1 MKIIKSNT
9 IKIPKSNFNI
19 ATIGSF
25 DGIHLGHKKIL
36 QTITETAKKNNG
48 KSILITFWPHPRY
61 VLKKNNDFKLLTSLD
76 EKIKIFEENKIDILY
91 VIDFSLKFS
100 KVTANNFVKNILL
113 DKLKINCIL
122 IGYNN
127 NFGKNRQGNIKYLEK
142 NKNLFDIDIISI
154 PKQSVDKIS
163 ISSTKIR
170 EFLKNGKIGSA
181 NQLLGRKY
189 SINGKIVRGNGIGR
203 KINFPTANIEIN
215 EPKKLLPK
223 NGVYAVE
230 VILNNKTYLGMLNI
244 GYNPTIK
251 NEKKS
256 IEVNIFKFSDEV
268 YNNKI
273 LINFIKRIR
282 NEKKFKNLN
291 ELKKQLI
298 IDKKKVKLI

>member
-1 MKIIKSNT
+1 MRIIKNNIT
-9 IKIPKSNFNI
+9 KIPKSDFNI

-25 DGIHLGHKKIL
+25 DGIHIGHKKIL
-36 QTITETAKKNNG
+36 QTLTKTAKKNNG

-76 EKIKIFEENKIDILY
+76 EKIKLFEKNKIDILY
-91 VIDFSLKFS
+91 IVDFSLKFS
-100 KVTANNFVKNILL
+100 KVSANKFIENILL
-113 DKLKINCIL
+113 EKLKINCLL

-127 NFGKNRQGNIKYLEK
+127 NFGRNREGNIRYLEE
-142 NKNLFDIDIISI
+142 NKKKFDIDIISI

-170 EFLKNGKIGSA
+170 EYLNNGKINSA
-181 NQLLGRKY
+181 NRLLGRKY

-203 KINFPTANIEIN
+203 KINFPTANIEID

-223 NGVYAVE
+223 SGVYAVE
-230 VILNNKTYLGMLNI
+230 VILNKKIYLGMLNI

-256 IEVNIFKFSDEV
+256 IEVNIFEFSEDI

-273 LINFIKRIR
+273 SINFIRRIR

-298 IDKKKVKLI
+298 IDKKKVKSI

>member
-1 MKIIKSNT
+1 MRALLTYIFCVLIVTIPSKIL
-9 IKIPKSNFNI
+9 
-19 ATIGSF
+19 AF
-25 DGIHLGHKKIL
+25 DGK
-36 QTITETAKKNNG
+36 TAKNFLGLYEVKPG
-48 KSILITFWPHPRY
+48 
-61 VLKKNNDFKLLTSLD
+61 VLAHDR
-76 EKIKIFEENKIDILY
+76 
-91 VIDFSLKFS
+91 
-100 KVTANNFVKNILL
+100 
-113 DKLKINCIL
+113 
-122 IGYNN
+122 GW
-127 NFGKNRQGNIKYLEK
+127 FGKNREGNIKYLEQ
-142 NKNLFDIDIISI
+142 NKNIFNIDIISI

-170 EFLKNGKIGSA
+170 EHLINGKIQTA

-189 SINGKIVRGNGIGR
+189 SINGKVVRGNGIGR
-203 KINFPTANIEIN
+203 KINFPTANIQIN

-244 GYNPTIK
+244 GYNPTIE

>member
-1 MKIIKSNT
+1 MRIIKNNIT
-9 IKIPKSNFNI
+9 KIPKSDFNI

-25 DGIHLGHKKIL
+25 DGIHIGHKKIL
-36 QTITETAKKNNG
+36 QTLTKIAKKNNG

-76 EKIKIFEENKIDILY
+76 EKIKLFEKNKIDILY
-91 VIDFSLKFS
+91 IVDFSLKFS
-100 KVTANNFVKNILL
+100 KVSANKFIENILL
-113 DKLKINCIL
+113 EKLKINCLL

-127 NFGKNRQGNIKYLEK
+127 NFGRNREGNIRYLEE
-142 NKNLFDIDIISI
+142 NKKKFDIDIISI

-170 EFLKNGKIGSA
+170 EYLNNGKINSA
-181 NQLLGRKY
+181 NRLLGRKY
-189 SINGKIVRGNGIGR
+189 SINGKIIKGNGIGR
-203 KINFPTANIEIN
+203 KINFPTANIEID

-223 NGVYAVE
+223 SGVYAVE
-230 VILNNKTYLGMLNI
+230 VILNRKIYLGMLNI

-256 IEVNIFKFSDEV
+256 IEVNIFEFSEDI

-273 LINFIKRIR
+273 SINFIRRIR

-298 IDKKKVKLI
+298 KDKKKVKSI

>member
-1 MKIIKSNT
+1 MRIIKNNIT
-9 IKIPKSNFNI
+9 KIPKSDFNI

-25 DGIHLGHKKIL
+25 DGIHIGHKKIL
-36 QTITETAKKNNG
+36 QTLTKIAKKNNG

-76 EKIKIFEENKIDILY
+76 EKIKLFEKNKIDILY
-91 VIDFSLKFS
+91 IVDFSLKFS
-100 KVTANNFVKNILL
+100 KVSANKFIENILL
-113 DKLKINCIL
+113 EKLKINCLL

-127 NFGKNRQGNIKYLEK
+127 NFGRNREGNIRYLEQ
-142 NKNLFDIDIISI
+142 NKKKFDIDIISI

-170 EFLKNGKIGSA
+170 EYLNNGKISSA
-181 NQLLGRKY
+181 NRLLGRKH
-189 SINGKIVRGNGIGR
+189 SINGKVVRGNGIGR
-203 KINFPTANIEIN
+203 KINFPTANIEID

-223 NGVYAVE
+223 SGVYAVE
-230 VILNNKTYLGMLNI
+230 VILNKKIYLGMLNN

-256 IEVNIFKFSDEV
+256 IEVNIFEFSEDI

-273 LINFIKRIR
+273 SINFIRRIR

-298 IDKKKVKLI
+298 KDKKKIKSI

>member
-1 MKIIKSNT
+1 MRIIKNNIT
-9 IKIPKSNFNI
+9 KISKSDFNI
-19 ATIGSF
+19 ATLGSF
-25 DGIHLGHKKIL
+25 DGIHIGHKKIL
-36 QTITETAKKNNG
+36 QTLTKIAKKNNG

-61 VLKKNNDFKLLTSLD
+61 VLKKNNNFKLLTSLD
-76 EKIKIFEENKIDILY
+76 EKIKLFEKNKIDILY
-91 VIDFSLKFS
+91 IVDFSLKFS
-100 KVTANNFVKNILL
+100 KFSANKFIENILL
-113 DKLKINCIL
+113 EKLKINCLL

-127 NFGKNRQGNIKYLEK
+127 NFGRNREGNIRYLEE
-142 NKNLFDIDIISI
+142 NKKKFDIDIISI

-170 EFLKNGKIGSA
+170 EYLNNGKINSA
-181 NQLLGRKY
+181 NRLLGRKY

-203 KINFPTANIEIN
+203 KINFPTANIEID

-223 NGVYAVE
+223 SGVYAVE
-230 VILNNKTYLGMLNI
+230 VILNKKIYLGMLNI

-256 IEVNIFKFSDEV
+256 IEVNIFEFSEDI

-273 LINFIKRIR
+273 SINFIRRIR

-298 IDKKKVKLI
+298 KDKKKVKST

>member
-19 ATIGSF
+19 TTIGSF

-36 QTITETAKKNNG
+36 QTITKTAKKNNG

-61 VLKKNNDFKLLTSLD
+61 ILKKKNDFKLLTSLD

-100 KVTANNFVKNILL
+100 KVSAYNFVKNILL
-113 DKLKINCIL
+113 DELKTNCIL

-127 NFGKNRQGNIKYLEK
+127 NFGKNREGNIKYLEQ
-142 NKNLFDIDIISI
+142 NKNIFNIDIISI

-170 EFLKNGKIGSA
+170 EHLINGKIQSA

-189 SINGKIVRGNGIGR
+189 SINGKVVRGNGIGR

-223 NGVYAVE
+223 NGVYAVK
-230 VILNNKTYLGMLNI
+230 VILNKKTYLGMLNI
-244 GYNPTIK
+244 GYKPTIE
-251 NEKKS
+251 NKKKT
-256 IEVNIFKFSDEV
+256 IEVNIFKFSKDI

-273 LINFIKRIR
+273 SIDFIKRIR

-298 IDKKKVKLI
+298 IDKKKAELI

>member
-9 IKIPKSNFNI
+9 IKIQKSNFNI
-19 ATIGSF
+19 TTIGSF

-36 QTITETAKKNNG
+36 QTITKKAKKNNG

-100 KVTANNFVKNILL
+100 KVSAYNFVKNILL
-113 DKLKINCIL
+113 DELKTNCIL

-127 NFGKNRQGNIKYLEK
+127 NFGKNREGNIKYLEE
-142 NKNLFDIDIISI
+142 NKNIFNIDIISI

-170 EFLKNGKIGSA
+170 EHLINGKIQSA

-189 SINGKIVRGNGIGR
+189 SINGKVVRGNGIGR
-203 KINFPTANIEIN
+203 KINFPTANIQIN

-223 NGVYAVE
+223 NGVYAVK
-230 VILNNKTYLGMLNI
+230 VILNKKTYLGMLNI
-244 GYNPTIK
+244 GYKPTIE
-251 NEKKS
+251 NKKKT
-256 IEVNIFKFSDEV
+256 IEVNIFKFSKDI

-273 LINFIKRIR
+273 SIVFIKRIR

-298 IDKKKVKLI
+298 IDKKKAELI

>member
-1 MKIIKSNT
+1 MRIIKNNIT
-9 IKIPKSNFNI
+9 KIPKSDFNI

-25 DGIHLGHKKIL
+25 DGIHIGHKKIL
-36 QTITETAKKNNG
+36 QTLTKIAKKNNG

-61 VLKKNNDFKLLTSLD
+61 VLKKNNDFKLLTSLE
-76 EKIKIFEENKIDILY
+76 EKIKLFEKNKIDILY
-91 VIDFSLKFS
+91 IVDFSLKFS
-100 KVTANNFVKNILL
+100 KVSANKFIENILL
-113 DKLKINCIL
+113 EKLKINCLL

-127 NFGKNRQGNIKYLEK
+127 NFGRNREGNIRYLEE
-142 NKNLFDIDIISI
+142 NKKKFDIDIISI

-170 EFLKNGKIGSA
+170 EYLNNGKISSA
-181 NQLLGRKY
+181 NRLLGRKY
-189 SINGKIVRGNGIGR
+189 SINGKVVRGNGIGR
-203 KINFPTANIEIN
+203 KINFPTANIEID

-223 NGVYAVE
+223 SGVYAVE
-230 VILNNKTYLGMLNI
+230 VILNKKIYLGMLNI

-256 IEVNIFKFSDEV
+256 IEVNIFEFSEDI

-273 LINFIKRIR
+273 SINFIRRIR

-298 IDKKKVKLI
+298 KDKKKVKSI

>member
-1 MKIIKSNT
+1 MRIIKNNIT
-9 IKIPKSNFNI
+9 KIPKSDFNI

-25 DGIHLGHKKIL
+25 DGIHIGHKKIL
-36 QTITETAKKNNG
+36 QTLTKTAKKNNG

-76 EKIKIFEENKIDILY
+76 EKIKLFEKNKIDILY
-91 VIDFSLKFS
+91 IVDFSLKFS
-100 KVTANNFVKNILL
+100 KVSANKFIENILL
-113 DKLKINCIL
+113 EKLKINCLL

-127 NFGKNRQGNIKYLEK
+127 NFGRNREGNIRYLEE
-142 NKNLFDIDIISI
+142 NKKKFDIDIISI

-170 EFLKNGKIGSA
+170 EYLNNGKINSA
-181 NQLLGRKY
+181 NRLLGRKY
-189 SINGKIVRGNGIGR
+189 SINGKIVKGNGIGR
-203 KINFPTANIEIN
+203 KINFPTANIEID

-223 NGVYAVE
+223 SGVYAVE
-230 VILNNKTYLGMLNI
+230 VILNRKIYLGMLNI

-256 IEVNIFKFSDEV
+256 IEVNIFEFSEDI

-273 LINFIKRIR
+273 SINFIRRIR

-298 IDKKKVKLI
+298 IDKKKVKSI

>member
-1 MKIIKSNT
+1 MRIIKNNIT
-9 IKIPKSNFNI
+9 KIPKSDFNI

-25 DGIHLGHKKIL
+25 DGIHIGHKKIL
-36 QTITETAKKNNG
+36 QTLTKTAKKNNG

-61 VLKKNNDFKLLTSLD
+61 VLKKNNDYKLLTSLD
-76 EKIKIFEENKIDILY
+76 EKIKLFEKNKIDILY
-91 VIDFSLKFS
+91 IVDFSLKFS
-100 KVTANNFVKNILL
+100 KFSANKFIENILL
-113 DKLKINCIL
+113 EKLKINCLL

-127 NFGKNRQGNIKYLEK
+127 NFGRNREGNIRYLEE
-142 NKNLFDIDIISI
+142 NKKKFDVDIISI

-170 EFLKNGKIGSA
+170 EYLNNGKINSA
-181 NQLLGRKY
+181 NRLLGRKY

-203 KINFPTANIEIN
+203 KINFPTANIEID

-223 NGVYAVE
+223 SGVYAVE
-230 VILNNKTYLGMLNI
+230 VILNKKIYLGMLNI

-256 IEVNIFKFSDEV
+256 IEVNIFEFSEDI

-273 LINFIKRIR
+273 SINFIRRIR

-298 IDKKKVKLI
+298 KDKKKVKSI

>member
-1 MKIIKSNT
+1 MRIIKNNIT
-9 IKIPKSNFNI
+9 KIPKSDFNI

-25 DGIHLGHKKIL
+25 DGIHIGHKKIL
-36 QTITETAKKNNG
+36 QTLTKIAKKNNG

-76 EKIKIFEENKIDILY
+76 EKIKLFEKNKIDILY
-91 VIDFSLKFS
+91 IVDFSLKFS
-100 KVTANNFVKNILL
+100 KVSANKFIENILL
-113 DKLKINCIL
+113 EKLKINCLL

-127 NFGKNRQGNIKYLEK
+127 NFVRNREGNIRYLEE
-142 NKNLFDIDIISI
+142 NKKKFDIDIISI

-170 EFLKNGKIGSA
+170 EYLNNGKINSA

-189 SINGKIVRGNGIGR
+189 LINGKIVKGNGIGR
-203 KINFPTANIEIN
+203 KINFPTANIEID

-223 NGVYAVE
+223 SGVYAVE
-230 VILNNKTYLGMLNI
+230 VILNRKIYLGMLNI

-256 IEVNIFKFSDEV
+256 IEVNIFEFSEDI

-273 LINFIKRIR
+273 SINFIRRIR

-298 IDKKKVKLI
+298 IDKKKVKSI

>member
-36 QTITETAKKNNG
+36 QTITKAAKKNNG

-91 VIDFSLKFS
+91 VIDFSISFS
-100 KVTANNFVKNILL
+100 KVSANNFVKNILL
-113 DKLKINCIL
+113 DKLKTNCIL

-127 NFGKNRQGNIKYLEK
+127 NFGRNRKGNIKYLEE
-142 NKNLFDIDIISI
+142 NKNIFDIDIISI

-170 EFLKNGKIGSA
+170 EYLNNGKIKSA
-181 NQLLGRKY
+181 NQLLGREY
-189 SINGKIVRGNGIGR
+189 SINGKVVRGNGIGR
-203 KINFPTANIEIN
+203 KINFPTANIEID
-215 EPKKLLPK
+215 ESKKLLPK

-230 VILNNKTYLGMLNI
+230 VILNKKTYLGMLNI
-244 GYNPTIK
+244 GYNPTIE
-251 NEKKS
+251 NEKKT
-256 IEVNIFKFSDEV
+256 IEVNIFKFSEDI

-273 LINFIKRIR
+273 SISFIKRIR

-298 IDKKKVKLI
+298 IDKKKAELI

>member
-1 MKIIKSNT
+1 MRIIKNNIT
-9 IKIPKSNFNI
+9 KITKSDFNI

-25 DGIHLGHKKIL
+25 DGIHIGHKKIL
-36 QTITETAKKNNG
+36 QTLTKIAKKNNG

-76 EKIKIFEENKIDILY
+76 EKIKLFEKNKIDILY
-91 VIDFSLKFS
+91 IVDFSLKFS
-100 KVTANNFVKNILL
+100 KVSANKFIENILL
-113 DKLKINCIL
+113 EKLKINCLL

-127 NFGKNRQGNIKYLEK
+127 NFGKNREGNIRYLEEN
-142 NKNLFDIDIISI
+142 NKKFDIDIISI
-154 PKQSVDKIS
+154 PKQSVEKIS

-170 EFLKNGKIGSA
+170 EYLNNGKINSA
-181 NQLLGRKY
+181 NRLLGRKY
-189 SINGKIVRGNGIGR
+189 SINGKVVRGNGIGR
-203 KINFPTANIEIN
+203 KINFPTANIEID

-223 NGVYAVE
+223 SGVYAVE
-230 VILNNKTYLGMLNI
+230 VILNKKIYLGMLNI

-256 IEVNIFKFSDEV
+256 IEVNIFEFSEDI

-273 LINFIKRIR
+273 SINFIRRIR

-298 IDKKKVKLI
+298 KDKKKIKSI

>member
-1 MKIIKSNT
+1 MRIIKNNIT
-9 IKIPKSNFNI
+9 KIPKSDFNI

-25 DGIHLGHKKIL
+25 DGIHIGHKKIL
-36 QTITETAKKNNG
+36 QTLTKIAKKNNG

-76 EKIKIFEENKIDILY
+76 EKIKLFEKNKIDILY
-91 VIDFSLKFS
+91 IVDFSLKFS
-100 KVTANNFVKNILL
+100 KVSANKFIENILL
-113 DKLKINCIL
+113 EKLKINCLL

-127 NFGKNRQGNIKYLEK
+127 NFGRNREGNIRYLEQ
-142 NKNLFDIDIISI
+142 NKKKFDIDIISI

-170 EFLKNGKIGSA
+170 EYLNNGKISSA
-181 NQLLGRKY
+181 NRLLGRKY
-189 SINGKIVRGNGIGR
+189 SINGKVVRGNGIGR
-203 KINFPTANIEIN
+203 KINFPTANIEID

-223 NGVYAVE
+223 SGVYAVE
-230 VILNNKTYLGMLNI
+230 VILNRKIYLGMLNI

-256 IEVNIFKFSDEV
+256 IEVNIFEFSEDI

-273 LINFIKRIR
+273 SINFIRRIR

-298 IDKKKVKLI
+298 KDKKKVKSI

>member
-1 MKIIKSNT
+1 MRIIKNNIT
-9 IKIPKSNFNI
+9 KIPKSDFNI

-25 DGIHLGHKKIL
+25 DGIHIGHKKIL
-36 QTITETAKKNNG
+36 QTLTKTAKKNNG

-76 EKIKIFEENKIDILY
+76 EKIKLFEKNKIDILY
-91 VIDFSLKFS
+91 IVDFSLKFS
-100 KVTANNFVKNILL
+100 KVSANKFIENILL
-113 DKLKINCIL
+113 EKLKINCLL

-127 NFGKNRQGNIKYLEK
+127 NFGRNREGNIRYLEE
-142 NKNLFDIDIISI
+142 NKKKFDIDIISI

-170 EFLKNGKIGSA
+170 EYLNNGKINSA
-181 NQLLGRKY
+181 NRLLGRKY
-189 SINGKIVRGNGIGR
+189 SINGKIVKGNGIGR
-203 KINFPTANIEIN
+203 KINFPTANIEID

-223 NGVYAVE
+223 SGVYAVE
-230 VILNNKTYLGMLNI
+230 VILNRKIYLGMLNI

-256 IEVNIFKFSDEV
+256 IEVNIFEFSEDI

-273 LINFIKRIR
+273 SINFIRRIR

-298 IDKKKVKLI
+298 KDKKKVKSI

>member
-1 MKIIKSNT
+1 MRIIKNNIT
-9 IKIPKSNFNI
+9 KITKSDFNI

-25 DGIHLGHKKIL
+25 DGIHIGHKKIL
-36 QTITETAKKNNG
+36 QTLTKIAKKNNG

-76 EKIKIFEENKIDILY
+76 EKIKLFEKNKIDILY
-91 VIDFSLKFS
+91 IVDFSLKFS
-100 KVTANNFVKNILL
+100 KVSANKFIENILL
-113 DKLKINCIL
+113 EKLKINCLL

-127 NFGKNRQGNIKYLEK
+127 NFGRNREGNIRYLEE
-142 NKNLFDIDIISI
+142 NKKKFDVDIISI

-170 EFLKNGKIGSA
+170 EYLNNGKINSA
-181 NQLLGRKY
+181 NRLLGRKY

-203 KINFPTANIEIN
+203 KINFPTANIEID

-223 NGVYAVE
+223 SGVYAVE
-230 VILNNKTYLGMLNI
+230 VILNKKIYLGMLNI

-256 IEVNIFKFSDEV
+256 IEVNIFEFSEDI

-273 LINFIKRIR
+273 SINFIRRIR

-298 IDKKKVKLI
+298 IDKKKVKSI

>member
-1 MKIIKSNT
+1 MRIIKNNIT
-9 IKIPKSNFNI
+9 KIPKSDFNI

-25 DGIHLGHKKIL
+25 DGIHIGHKKIL
-36 QTITETAKKNNG
+36 QTLTKIAKKNNG

-61 VLKKNNDFKLLTSLD
+61 VLKKNNDFKLLTSLE
-76 EKIKIFEENKIDILY
+76 EKIKLFEKNKIDILY
-91 VIDFSLKFS
+91 IVDFSLKFS
-100 KVTANNFVKNILL
+100 KVSANKFIENILL
-113 DKLKINCIL
+113 EKLKINCLL

-127 NFGKNRQGNIKYLEK
+127 NFGRNREGNIRYLEE
-142 NKNLFDIDIISI
+142 NKKKFDIDIISI

-170 EFLKNGKIGSA
+170 EYLNNGKISSA
-181 NQLLGRKY
+181 NRLLGRKY
-189 SINGKIVRGNGIGR
+189 SINGKVVRGNGIGR
-203 KINFPTANIEIN
+203 KINFPTANIEID

-223 NGVYAVE
+223 SGVYAVE
-230 VILNNKTYLGMLNI
+230 VILNRKIYLGMLNI

-256 IEVNIFKFSDEV
+256 IEVNIFEFSEDI

-273 LINFIKRIR
+273 SINFIRRIR

-298 IDKKKVKLI
+298 KDKKKVKSI

>member
-1 MKIIKSNT
+1 MRIIKNNIT
-9 IKIPKSNFNI
+9 KIPKSDFNI

-25 DGIHLGHKKIL
+25 DGIHIGHKKIL
-36 QTITETAKKNNG
+36 QTLTKTAKKNNG

-76 EKIKIFEENKIDILY
+76 EKIKLFEKNKIDILY
-91 VIDFSLKFS
+91 IVDFSLKFS
-100 KVTANNFVKNILL
+100 KVSANKFIENILL
-113 DKLKINCIL
+113 EKLKINCLL

-127 NFGKNRQGNIKYLEK
+127 NFGRNREGNIRYLEE
-142 NKNLFDIDIISI
+142 NKKKFDIDIISI

-170 EFLKNGKIGSA
+170 EYLNNGKINSA
-181 NQLLGRKY
+181 NRLLGRKY

-203 KINFPTANIEIN
+203 KINFPTANIEID

-223 NGVYAVE
+223 SGVYAVE
-230 VILNNKTYLGMLNI
+230 VILNRKIYLGMLNI

-256 IEVNIFKFSDEV
+256 IEVNIFEFSEDI

-273 LINFIKRIR
+273 SINFIRRIR

-298 IDKKKVKLI
+298 KDKKKIKSI

>member
-1 MKIIKSNT
+1 MRIIKINIT
-9 IKIPKSNFNI
+9 KIPKSDFNI

-25 DGIHLGHKKIL
+25 DGIHIGHKKIL
-36 QTITETAKKNNG
+36 QTLTKIPKKNNG

-61 VLKKNNDFKLLTSLD
+61 ILKKNNDFKLLTSLD
-76 EKIKIFEENKIDILY
+76 EKIKLFEKNKIDILY
-91 VIDFSLKFS
+91 IVDFSLKFS
-100 KVTANNFVKNILL
+100 KVSANKFIENILL
-113 DKLKINCIL
+113 EKLKINCLL

-127 NFGKNRQGNIKYLEK
+127 NFGRNREGNIRYLEQ
-142 NKNLFDIDIISI
+142 NKKKFDIDIISI

-170 EFLKNGKIGSA
+170 EYLNNGKINSA
-181 NQLLGRKY
+181 NRLLGRKY
-189 SINGKIVRGNGIGR
+189 SINGKIVKGNGIGR
-203 KINFPTANIEIN
+203 KINFPTANIEID

-223 NGVYAVE
+223 SGVYAVE
-230 VILNNKTYLGMLNI
+230 VILNRKIYLGMLNI

-256 IEVNIFKFSDEV
+256 IEVNIFEFSEDI

-273 LINFIKRIR
+273 SINFIRRIR

-298 IDKKKVKLI
+298 KDKKKVKSI

>member
-1 MKIIKSNT
+1 MRIIKNNIT
-9 IKIPKSNFNI
+9 KIPKSDFNI

-25 DGIHLGHKKIL
+25 DGIHIGHKKIL
-36 QTITETAKKNNG
+36 QTLTKIAKKNNG

-76 EKIKIFEENKIDILY
+76 EKIKLFEKNKIDILY
-91 VIDFSLKFS
+91 IVDFSLKFS
-100 KVTANNFVKNILL
+100 KVSANKFIENILL
-113 DKLKINCIL
+113 EKLKINCLL

-127 NFGKNRQGNIKYLEK
+127 NFGRNREGNIRYLEE
-142 NKNLFDIDIISI
+142 NKKKFDIDIISI

-170 EFLKNGKIGSA
+170 EYLNNGKINSA
-181 NQLLGRKY
+181 NRLLGRKY
-189 SINGKIVRGNGIGR
+189 SINGKIVKGNGIGR
-203 KINFPTANIEIN
+203 KINFPTANIEID

-223 NGVYAVE
+223 SGVYAVE
-230 VILNNKTYLGMLNI
+230 VILNKKIYLGMLNI

-256 IEVNIFKFSDEV
+256 IEVNIFEFSEDI

-273 LINFIKRIR
+273 SINFIRRIR

-298 IDKKKVKLI
+298 KDKKKVKSI

>member
-19 ATIGSF
+19 TTIGSF

-36 QTITETAKKNNG
+36 QTITKTAKKNNG

-61 VLKKNNDFKLLTSLD
+61 ILKKNNDFKLLTSLD

-100 KVTANNFVKNILL
+100 KVSAYNFVKNILL
-113 DKLKINCIL
+113 DELKTNCIL

-127 NFGKNRQGNIKYLEK
+127 NFGKNREGNIKYLEQ
-142 NKNLFDIDIISI
+142 NKNIFNIDIISI

-170 EFLKNGKIGSA
+170 KNLINGKIQSA

-189 SINGKIVRGNGIGR
+189 SINGKVVRGNGIGR

-223 NGVYAVE
+223 NGVYAVK
-230 VILNNKTYLGMLNI
+230 VILNKKTYLGMLNI
-244 GYNPTIK
+244 GYKPTIE
-251 NEKKS
+251 NKKKT
-256 IEVNIFKFSDEV
+256 IEVNIFKFSKDI

-273 LINFIKRIR
+273 SIDFIKRIR

-298 IDKKKVKLI
+298 IDKKKAELI

>member
-1 MKIIKSNT
+1 MASSKVH
-9 IKIPKSNFNI
+9 F
-19 ATIGSF
+19 
-25 DGIHLGHKKIL
+25 
-36 QTITETAKKNNG
+36 
-48 KSILITFWPHPRY
+48 
-61 VLKKNNDFKLLTSLD
+61 KKNNDFKLLTSLD

-100 KVTANNFVKNILL
+100 KVSAYNFVKNILL
-113 DKLKINCIL
+113 DELKTNCIL

-170 EFLKNGKIGSA
+170 EFLINGKIGSA

>member
-1 MKIIKSNT
+1 MRIIKNNIT
-9 IKIPKSNFNI
+9 KIPKSDFNI

-25 DGIHLGHKKIL
+25 DGIHIGHKKIL
-36 QTITETAKKNNG
+36 QTLTKIAKKNNG

-76 EKIKIFEENKIDILY
+76 EKIKLFEKNKIDILY
-91 VIDFSLKFS
+91 IVDFSLKFS
-100 KVTANNFVKNILL
+100 KVSANKFIENILL
-113 DKLKINCIL
+113 EKLKINCLL

-127 NFGKNRQGNIKYLEK
+127 NFGKNREGNVRYLEK
-142 NKNLFDIDIISI
+142 NNKKFDIDIISI
-154 PKQSVDKIS
+154 PKQSVEKIS

-170 EFLKNGKIGSA
+170 EYLNNGKISSA
-181 NQLLGRKY
+181 NRLLGRKY
-189 SINGKIVRGNGIGR
+189 SINGKVVRGNGIGR
-203 KINFPTANIEIN
+203 KINFPTANIEID

-223 NGVYAVE
+223 SGVYAVE
-230 VILNNKTYLGMLNI
+230 VILNRKIYLGMLNI

-256 IEVNIFKFSDEV
+256 IEVNIFEFSEDI

-273 LINFIKRIR
+273 SINFIRRIR

-298 IDKKKVKLI
+298 KDKKKVKSI

>member
-1 MKIIKSNT
+1 MRIIKNNIT
-9 IKIPKSNFNI
+9 KIPKSDFNI

-25 DGIHLGHKKIL
+25 DGIHIGHKKIL
-36 QTITETAKKNNG
+36 QTLTKIAKKNNG

-76 EKIKIFEENKIDILY
+76 EKIKLFEKNKIDILY
-91 VIDFSLKFS
+91 IVDFSLKFS
-100 KVTANNFVKNILL
+100 KVSANKFIENILL
-113 DKLKINCIL
+113 EKLKINCLL

-127 NFGKNRQGNIKYLEK
+127 NFGRNREGNIRYLEE
-142 NKNLFDIDIISI
+142 NKKKFDIDIISI

-170 EFLKNGKIGSA
+170 EYLNNGKINSA
-181 NQLLGRKY
+181 NRLLGRKY
-189 SINGKIVRGNGIGR
+189 SINGKVVRGNGIGR
-203 KINFPTANIEIN
+203 KINFPTANIEID

-223 NGVYAVE
+223 SGVYAVE
-230 VILNNKTYLGMLNI
+230 VILNRKIYLGMLNI

-256 IEVNIFKFSDEV
+256 IEVNIFEFSEDI

-273 LINFIKRIR
+273 SINFIRRIR

-298 IDKKKVKLI
+298 IDKKKVKSI

>member
-19 ATIGSF
+19 TTIGSF

-36 QTITETAKKNNG
+36 QTITKTAKKNNG

-100 KVTANNFVKNILL
+100 KVSAYNFVKNILL
-113 DKLKINCIL
+113 DELKTNCIL

-127 NFGKNRQGNIKYLEK
+127 NFGKNREGNIKYLEQ
-142 NKNLFDIDIISI
+142 NKNIFNIDIISI
-154 PKQSVDKIS
+154 PKQSIDKIS

-170 EFLKNGKIGSA
+170 EYLTNGKIQSA

-189 SINGKIVRGNGIGR
+189 SINGKVVRGNGIGR
-203 KINFPTANIEIN
+203 KINFPTANIQIN

-223 NGVYAVE
+223 NGVYAVK
-230 VILNNKTYLGMLNI
+230 VILNKKTYLGMLNI
-244 GYNPTIK
+244 GYKPTIE
-251 NEKKS
+251 NKKKT
-256 IEVNIFKFSDEV
+256 IEVNIFKFSKDI

-273 LINFIKRIR
+273 SINFIKRIR

-298 IDKKKVKLI
+298 IDKKKAELI

>member
-1 MKIIKSNT
+1 MRIIKNNIT
-9 IKIPKSNFNI
+9 KIPKSDFNI

-25 DGIHLGHKKIL
+25 DGIHIGHKKIL
-36 QTITETAKKNNG
+36 QTLTKIAKKNNG

-61 VLKKNNDFKLLTSLD
+61 VLKKNNDFKLLTSLE
-76 EKIKIFEENKIDILY
+76 EKIKLFEKNKIDILY
-91 VIDFSLKFS
+91 IVDFSLKFS
-100 KVTANNFVKNILL
+100 KVSANKFIENILL
-113 DKLKINCIL
+113 EKLKINCLL

-127 NFGKNRQGNIKYLEK
+127 NFGRNREGNIRYLEE
-142 NKNLFDIDIISI
+142 NKKKFDIDIISI

-170 EFLKNGKIGSA
+170 EYLNNGKISSA
-181 NQLLGRKY
+181 NRLLGRKY
-189 SINGKIVRGNGIGR
+189 SINGKVVRGNGIGR
-203 KINFPTANIEIN
+203 KINFPTANIEID

-223 NGVYAVE
+223 SGVYAVE
-230 VILNNKTYLGMLNI
+230 VILNRKIYLGMLNI

-256 IEVNIFKFSDEV
+256 IEVNIFKFSEDI

-273 LINFIKRIR
+273 SINFIRRIR
-282 NEKKFKNLN
+282 DEKKFKNLN

-298 IDKKKVKLI
+298 IDKKKVKSI

>member
-1 MKIIKSNT
+1 MRIIKNNIT
-9 IKIPKSNFNI
+9 KITKSDFNI

-25 DGIHLGHKKIL
+25 DGIHIGHKKIL
-36 QTITETAKKNNG
+36 QTLTKIAKKNNG

-76 EKIKIFEENKIDILY
+76 EKIKLFEKNKIDILY
-91 VIDFSLKFS
+91 IVDFSLKFS
-100 KVTANNFVKNILL
+100 KFSANKFIENILL
-113 DKLKINCIL
+113 EKLKINCLL

-127 NFGKNRQGNIKYLEK
+127 NFGRNREGNIRYLEQ
-142 NKNLFDIDIISI
+142 NKKKFDIDIISI

-170 EFLKNGKIGSA
+170 EYLNNGKISSA
-181 NQLLGRKY
+181 NRLLGRKY

-203 KINFPTANIEIN
+203 KINFPTANIEID

-223 NGVYAVE
+223 SGVYAVE
-230 VILNNKTYLGMLNI
+230 VILNKKIYLGMLNI

-256 IEVNIFKFSDEV
+256 IEVNIFEFSEDI

-273 LINFIKRIR
+273 SINFIRRIR

-298 IDKKKVKLI
+298 KDKKKIKSI

>member
-1 MKIIKSNT
+1 MRIIKNNIT
-9 IKIPKSNFNI
+9 KITKSDFNI

-25 DGIHLGHKKIL
+25 DGIHIGHKKIL
-36 QTITETAKKNNG
+36 QTLTKIAKKNNG

-76 EKIKIFEENKIDILY
+76 EKIKLFEKNKIDILY
-91 VIDFSLKFS
+91 IVDFSLKFS
-100 KVTANNFVKNILL
+100 KVSANKFIENILL
-113 DKLKINCIL
+113 EKLKINCLL

-127 NFGKNRQGNIKYLEK
+127 NFGRNREGNIRYLEE
-142 NKNLFDIDIISI
+142 NKKKFDIDIISI

-170 EFLKNGKIGSA
+170 EYLNNGKINSA
-181 NQLLGRKY
+181 NRLLGRKY

-203 KINFPTANIEIN
+203 KINFPTANIEID

-223 NGVYAVE
+223 SGVYAVE
-230 VILNNKTYLGMLNI
+230 VILNRKIYLGMLNI

-256 IEVNIFKFSDEV
+256 IEVNIFEFSEDI

-273 LINFIKRIR
+273 SINFIRRIR

-298 IDKKKVKLI
+298 IDKKKVKSI

>member
-36 QTITETAKKNNG
+36 QTITKAAKKNNG

-91 VIDFSLKFS
+91 VIDFSISFS
-100 KVTANNFVKNILL
+100 KVSANNFVKNILL
-113 DKLKINCIL
+113 DKLKTNCIL

-127 NFGKNRQGNIKYLEK
+127 NFGRNRKGNIKYLEE
-142 NKNLFDIDIISI
+142 NKNIFDIDIISI
-154 PKQSVDKIS
+154 PNQSVDKIS

-170 EFLKNGKIGSA
+170 EYLNNGKIKSA
-181 NQLLGRKY
+181 NQLLGREY
-189 SINGKIVRGNGIGR
+189 SINGKVVRGNGIGR
-203 KINFPTANIEIN
+203 KINFPTANIEID
-215 EPKKLLPK
+215 ESKKLLPK

-230 VILNNKTYLGMLNI
+230 VFLNKKTYLGMLNI

-251 NEKKS
+251 NEKKT
-256 IEVNIFKFSDEV
+256 IEVNIFKFSEDI

-273 LINFIKRIR
+273 SLSFIKRIR

-298 IDKKKVKLI
+298 IDKKKAELI

>member
-1 MKIIKSNT
+1 MRIIKNNIT
-9 IKIPKSNFNI
+9 KIPKSDFNI

-25 DGIHLGHKKIL
+25 DGIHIGHKKIL
-36 QTITETAKKNNG
+36 QTLTKIAKKNNG

-76 EKIKIFEENKIDILY
+76 EKIKLFEKNKIDILY
-91 VIDFSLKFS
+91 IVDFSLKFS
-100 KVTANNFVKNILL
+100 KFSANKFIENILL
-113 DKLKINCIL
+113 EKLKINCLL

-127 NFGKNRQGNIKYLEK
+127 NFGRNREGNIRYLEE
-142 NKNLFDIDIISI
+142 NKKKFDVDIISI

-170 EFLKNGKIGSA
+170 EYLNNGKINSA
-181 NQLLGRKY
+181 NRLLGRKY

-203 KINFPTANIEIN
+203 KINFPTANIEID

-223 NGVYAVE
+223 SGVYAVE
-230 VILNNKTYLGMLNI
+230 VILNKKIYLGMLNI

-256 IEVNIFKFSDEV
+256 IEVNIFEFSEDI

-273 LINFIKRIR
+273 SINFIRRIR

-298 IDKKKVKLI
+298 KDKKKIKSI